1 MGNRRML
8 GLSPKDTRNMGYYRE
23 SKIGPFSA
31 LLLLLC
37 LVIWMSRENWV
48 LAFAYGAALAT
59 KENQEYKFFIQDNLN
74 FSMLNNVNCGTFTSF
89 TNSTQVS
96 SDKFPQIQISFILG
110 KY

>member
-1 MGNRRML
+1 
-8 GLSPKDTRNMGYYRE
+8 
-23 SKIGPFSA
+23 
-31 LLLLLC
+31 
-37 LVIWMSRENWV
+37 MSRENWV

-110 KY
+110 NYCWKTWRLYRESKGKTRNASMQGGP